1 MIALWSYLLPFYC
14 HKFNLTGSC
23 RLCNDYLS
31 SAATVVQGVP
41 EARGVKRALSE
52 GDMHLQGWLSNSIE
66 FLKAMAVEN
75 GPSDDAELSLDSDT
89 TEKVLGVY

>member
-1 MIALWSYLLPFYC
+1 MYV
-14 HKFNLTGSC
+14 
-23 RLCNDYLS
+23 NDYLS